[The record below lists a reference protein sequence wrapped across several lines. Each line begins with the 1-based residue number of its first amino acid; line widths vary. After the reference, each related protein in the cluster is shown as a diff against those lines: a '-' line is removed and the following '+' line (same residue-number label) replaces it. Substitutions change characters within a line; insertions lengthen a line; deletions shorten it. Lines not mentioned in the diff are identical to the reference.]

1 MIRHFFLDKTNT
13 ILENSLQ
20 NLGLNP
26 IMSVGY
32 GQFLMRGLLHFDI
45 NEIKELIND
54 KTFADPSKLK
64 FTLKMTN
71 CFSVDTVPYDKP
83 IHISPDFLFDRAT
96 SFDLMLFK
104 LPMNF
109 DAGRGFDY
117 TDDFYV
123 QQKLAYAED
132 GSNWYFAS
140 KFVPWKYERDKFN
153 LDVPKP
159 LNIGKK
165 RYYDRKRADEISEE
179 IFKIAKDYSSG
190 NEWDKVKQDLIE
202 LVDSYSLNDEAL
214 HGGIYS
220 NEFLKEEY
228 EKYLNGEESIVIGT
242 QHFDFG
248 SENLS
253 IDITNYVMDELCDE
267 INTSL
272 EEDEKKYI
280 ENYGLGLAFVPCNE
294 SIGSNMKEFY
304 VGFFNDNTNTF
315 FHPYVEAVYDEYIMD
330 DRESFTIGRE
340 NRLYLYVFDNGIPT
354 NLDKIPSC
362 SVNGTDLKVKQSTK
376 GVYYAIL
383 NNLTNTF
390 DTGAIY
396 YDNWSKIAINGVKND
411 DVELE
416 FSTKP
421 KENKLMISE
430 NSYSKNSLVPSLYG
444 INDNERL
451 KRGQEREVIVDF
463 REKFSTDKRQ
473 IISTG
478 EYRIYVYD
486 GNRQIDI
493 IPYTKIEKGFLNNFF
508 KIYTQDFIPH
518 KYHIDIKVND
528 GRETRFFE
536 NVLSFEIIS
545 DVTERY
551 E

>member
-13 ILENSLQ
+13 ILENSMQ

-26 IMSVGY
+26 ILSVGY
-32 GQFLMRGLLHFDI
+32 GQFLMRSLIHFDLD
-45 NEIKELIND
+45 EIKELIKD

-71 CFSVDTVPYDKP
+71 CFSLDTVPYEKP
-83 IHISPDFLFDRAT
+83 IHISPDFLFERAS

-104 LPMNF
+104 LPMDF
-109 DAGRGFDY
+109 DAGRGYDY
-117 TDDFYV
+117 KNDFYI
-123 QQKLAYAED
+123 QKKLAYSED
-132 GSNWYFAS
+132 GSNWYFAK
-140 KFVPWKYERDKFN
+140 KFVPWKYEREKFN
-153 LDVPKP
+153 IDSHP
-159 LNIGKK
+159 LNINKK
-165 RYYDRKRADEISEE
+165 KYYDRRRSDEISKE
-179 IFKIAKDYSSG
+179 IFKIAGDYSEG
-190 NEWDKVKQDLIE
+190 LEWEKVRKDLEE
-202 LVDSYSLNDEAL
+202 LVSANELNGNAL

-220 NEFLKEEY
+220 NEFLAEEY
-228 EKYLNGEESIVIGT
+228 EKYVNGEDSIVIGT

-253 IDITNYVMDELCDE
+253 IDITKYVMDELRDE
-267 INTSL
+267 LDPTL
-272 EEDEKKYI
+272 EYDEKKYI

-294 SIGSNMKEFY
+294 DIGTYLKEFY

-340 NRLYLYVFDNGIPT
+340 NRLYLYVFDNGVPT
-354 NLDKIPSC
+354 NLDKVPSC
-362 SVNGTDLKVKQSTK
+362 SVNGVDLKVKQATK

-383 NNLTNTF
+383 NDLTN
-390 DTGAIY
+390 DLEKGAIY
-396 YDNWSKIAINGVKND
+396 YDKWSKIVLNGVKNE

-416 FSTKP
+416 FSTRP
-421 KENKLMISE
+421 LSNKLMISE
-430 NSYSKNSLVPSLYG
+430 NSYSKNSLVPSLSG

-486 GNRQIDI
+486 GNRQLDI

-508 KIYTQDFIPH
+508 KIYTNDFIPH
-518 KYHIDIKVND
+518 KYHVDIKVND
-528 GRETRFFE
+528 GREIRFFE